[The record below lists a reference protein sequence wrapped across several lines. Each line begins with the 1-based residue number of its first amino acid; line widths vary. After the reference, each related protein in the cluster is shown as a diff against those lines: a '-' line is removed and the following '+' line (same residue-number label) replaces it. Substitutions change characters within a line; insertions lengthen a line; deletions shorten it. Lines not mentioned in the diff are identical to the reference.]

1 MSLLFPLQS
10 PRHQQQQ
17 QQSQVKAI
25 DNVGL
30 EEPVVSATDR
40 IVIQQFQQQQQPNLK
55 VTTFFVLMGKGFWL
69 GLVCLVRQLRK
80 VTYVH
85 LSN

>member
-17 QQSQVKAI
+17 QSQVKAI
-25 DNVGL
+25 DNVGQ

-55 VTTFFVLMGKGFWL
+55 VTTFFVLMVKGFWL
-69 GLVCLVRQLRK
+69 GLVRLVRQLRK

-85 LSN
+85 LPN